1 MLQKSV
7 ILLTVIS
14 CQIGIKKHSLL
25 VELWKLGVAL
35 PPSSMGKQDVNI
47 ELTFVDAPHTMTG
60 TFPTF

>member
-7 ILLTVIS
+7 SLFTVIS

-25 VELWKLGVAL
+25 IKLWKPGVAL
-35 PPSSMGKQDVNI
+35 PPSSMGKQHVNV
-47 ELTFVDAPHTMTG
+47 ELTFVDVPHTLTG